1 VSSQPHI
8 PAPSQPVPPV
18 VARLAQFTLSDGQ
31 LAKLIVFLAQ
41 SVGPIAKILVKKA
54 AKSTQDQDGLL
65 LKLSLEVDNESERK
79 QFLRDAAKVFRS
91 S

>member
-1 VSSQPHI
+1 V
-8 PAPSQPVPPV
+8 
-18 VARLAQFTLSDGQ
+18 L
-31 LAKLIVFLAQ
+31 LAQ
-41 SVGPIAKILVKKA
+41 SVGPIAKILIKKA

-65 LKLSLEVDNESERK
+65 LKLSLEVDDESERK